1 MAVGFP
7 TKVSYANGDVFSAS
21 DINDTNGTLNLLNPT
36 AKGSIVSA
44 SAANTPSRL
53 SVGANGTVLTADS
66 AEVTGLKWAAA
77 AVAGGLDL
85 IATQTVSAVSTVSF
99 NSISSSY
106 KSLQMVWYNVTTSD
120 TGGAT
125 EYSTRINSDS
135 SSNYYWRRVSIV
147 GSSSYGNSSF
157 AARTSAGLA
166 LASNDTTSSG
176 EMIIFD
182 ISSTGKKFYNQNI
195 FTQSGTSSSGME
207 WQLTQGYL
215 NQSSAV
221 SSMQVVRT
229 AGSGTLSGTFQLWG
243 AK

>member
-1 MAVGFP
+1 MTVIKGYNSGTSAWEAVAVGADITNTLT
-7 TKVSYANGDVFSAS
+7 TKGD
-21 DINDTNGTLNLLNPT
+21 LL
-36 AKGSIVSA
+36 GRSS
-44 SAANTPSRL
+44 SAAARL
-53 SVGANGTVLTADS
+53 GVGSNNQVLTADS
-66 AEVTGLKWAAA
+66 AEATGLKWATPTG
-77 AVAGGLDL
+77 GGLDL
-85 IATQTVSAVSTVSF
+85 IATQTVSAVTTVNF
-99 NSISSSY
+99 TSISATY

-120 TGGAT
+120 TAGGT

-135 SSNYYWRRVSIV
+135 SSDYYWRRVSMV

-157 AARTSAGLA
+157 AARTNAGLA
-166 LASNDTTSSG
+166 LAASDSTSSG

-195 FTQSGTSSSGME
+195 FTQSGTSSNGLE

-229 AGSGTLSGTFQLWG
+229 SGTGTLSGTFQLWG